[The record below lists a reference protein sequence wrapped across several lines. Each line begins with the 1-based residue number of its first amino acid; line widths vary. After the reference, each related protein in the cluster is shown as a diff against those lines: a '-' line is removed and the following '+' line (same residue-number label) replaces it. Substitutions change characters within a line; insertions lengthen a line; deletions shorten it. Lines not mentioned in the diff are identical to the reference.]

1 MTMQSPFP
9 YDKLSLGTTFI
20 GRQGEMD
27 KLNQVMDSG
36 NNVLLFSK
44 RRLGKSSLIKK
55 LFEQRTD
62 DVCLYCDVYDITRK
76 EDFSRILLKSLS
88 SFGVK
93 KSWLSWMTG
102 VAKRLKVE
110 MTIDPN
116 SGKYALKPTIGA
128 LDFDGQMSE
137 FFAAIDAL
145 SEQKRVVI
153 ALDEFQ
159 QVDAIKDIRLDAYL
173 RKYIQER
180 NDKVSF
186 IFAGSKRHILTSMF
200 GYHAPLYEMA
210 THHELQPIAF
220 DAIKDYVAQ
229 FLTIDDATLQ
239 YLCTLA
245 DNETKLMQHILHLLY
260 VQHKKKPISLALVD
274 EIMTEIINEKEAT
287 FRLIFDGFNNS
298 QKIAIKMV
306 AKYQQGF
313 YADDVLK
320 QEGISKSALQ
330 SAIKQ
335 LFAREII
342 DRTEDVYFIPDRTL
356 ELWVKRMTMVN
367 Y

>member
-27 KLNQVMDSG
+27 KLNQVIDSG
-36 NNVLLFSK
+36 NNLLLFSK

-55 LFEQRTD
+55 VFEQRTD

-159 QVDAIKDIRLDAYL
+159 QVDAVKDIRMDAYL

-210 THHELQPIAF
+210 THHELQPLAF
-220 DAIKDYVAQ
+220 DAIKDYV
-229 FLTIDDATLQ
+229 TQ
-239 YLCTLA
+239 YLTLDDDTLHHICTLA
-245 DNETKLMQHILHLLY
+245 DNETKLMQNIFHLLY
-260 VQHKKKPISLALVD
+260 VQYKKKPITLSLVD
-274 EIMTEIINEKEAT
+274 DVLTEIINEKEAT
-287 FRLIFDGFNNS
+287 FRLIYDGFNNS
-298 QKIAIKMV
+298 QKIAIKIV
-306 AKYQQGF
+306 AKYQQNF
-313 YADDVLK
+313 YADEVLK

-342 DRTEDVYFIPDRTL
+342 DRTEDIYFIPDRTL
-356 ELWVKRMTMVN
+356 ELWVKRLATVN
-367 Y
+367 

>member
-1 MTMQSPFP
+1 MQSPFP

-20 GRQGEMD
+20 GRQSEID
-27 KLNQVMDSG
+27 KLNQVIDSG
-36 NNVLLFSK
+36 NNLLLFSK

-55 LFEQRTD
+55 VFEQRTN

-159 QVDAIKDIRLDAYL
+159 QVDAVKDIRMDAYL
-173 RKYIQER
+173 RKYIQAR
-180 NDKVSF
+180 NNRVSF
-186 IFAGSKRHILTSMF
+186 IFSGSKRHILTSMF

-210 THHELQPIAF
+210 THHELQPLAF
-220 DAIKDYVAQ
+220 GAIKDYVIQ
-229 FLTIDDATLQ
+229 YLTIDDNTL
-239 YLCTLA
+239 YHICSLA
-245 DNETKLMQHILHLLY
+245 DNETKLMQNIFHLLY
-260 VQHKKKPISLALVD
+260 IQHRKTSITINLVD
-274 EIMTEIINEKEAT
+274 DVLTEIINEKQAT
-287 FRLIFDGFNNS
+287 FRLIYDGFSNS
-298 QKIAIKMV
+298 QKIAIKIV

-313 YADDVLK
+313 YTTDTL
-320 QEGISKSALQ
+320 QHEGISKSALQ
-330 SAIKQ
+330 AAIKQ

-342 DRTEDVYFIPDRTL
+342 DRNQDSYFIPDRTL
-356 ELWVKRMTMVN
+356 ELWVKRLAVN
-367 Y
+367 ASA